1 MLIEEAI
8 RRDEIEAVSRS
19 IEAAARLNPNVG
31 ATNIE
36 VAGGIVAFAGLA
48 SPLSQALGVGASGPV
63 SASDIAKISEFYESR
78 GATPMVFVTPAADPS
93 LQRELTAAGYVAGE
107 REQSLLASDALV
119 SNARR
124 DARIGVAQDIAAWA
138 KASGAGFLEREEL
151 EPGEDAIALILATTE
166 GTVALE
172 ARVGDRIIATGAISV
187 SAEHATLFAGS
198 THTAFRRQ
206 GWHTALIRDRVARAR
221 EADAKLVRA
230 TAGPGSVS
238 EQNFMRCGFVRV
250 SARVLWERRVRQA
263 SSAKRADG

>member
-107 REQSLLASDALV
+107 REQKPSGIRRSRKQRA
-119 SNARR
+119 ARR
-124 DARIGVAQDIAAWA
+124 SDRRCARYCGV
-138 KASGAGFLEREEL
+138 
-151 EPGEDAIALILATTE
+151 GESFGGRLSRT
-166 GTVALE
+166 
-172 ARVGDRIIATGAISV
+172 
-187 SAEHATLFAGS
+187 
-198 THTAFRRQ
+198 RR
-206 GWHTALIRDRVARAR
+206 ARA
-221 EADAKLVRA
+221 
-230 TAGPGSVS
+230 G
-238 EQNFMRCGFVRV
+238 
-250 SARVLWERRVRQA
+250 
-263 SSAKRADG
+263 